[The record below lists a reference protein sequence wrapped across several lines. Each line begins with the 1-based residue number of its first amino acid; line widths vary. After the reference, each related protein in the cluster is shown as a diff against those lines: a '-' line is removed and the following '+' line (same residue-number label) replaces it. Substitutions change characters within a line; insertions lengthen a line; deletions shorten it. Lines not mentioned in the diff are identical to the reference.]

1 LLATASPPPP
11 STEAGPT
18 VSRFMSV
25 WPEAITGLSPVF
37 WIWSLVMKFE
47 IRLAFPAVVTL

>member
-1 LLATASPPPP
+1 
-11 STEAGPT
+11 
-18 VSRFMSV
+18 MSV